1 MTPPGSEISSLTP
14 LVLQSEIQSLQIQHA
29 SASFLQKGLAEKMSP
44 SRTVQR
50 SVTPDSIKA
59 LMIIEA
65 IVIAFFSFW
74 LANEYV
80 YNVYFQIYVNSVF
93 VEHFTTYTIALGLGI
108 GLAGTAAAATLYKS
122 LRDTKVRL
130 KSVAPK
136 IRGSVEKM
144 LASVPSIDSQ
154 AAIQQISDP
163 SVATT
168 QPEHEATTT
177 VSPIPPISPP
187 QPAEEKK

>member
-1 MTPPGSEISSLTP
+1 
-14 LVLQSEIQSLQIQHA
+14 
-29 SASFLQKGLAEKMSP
+29 MSP

-50 SVTPDSIKA
+50 SVTPDSVKA

-80 YNVYFQIYVNSVF
+80 YNVYFRVYVNSVF

-108 GLAGTAAAATLYKS
+108 GLAGTAAAATLYKN
-122 LRDTKVRL
+122 LREAKVKL
-130 KSVAPK
+130 ESIAPK

-144 LASVPSIDSQ
+144 LASVPSIE
-154 AAIQQISDP
+154 ATAIVRPINTVP
-163 SVATT
+163 VT
-168 QPEHEATTT
+168 QSAPEPATTT
-177 VSPIPPISPP
+177 VPAPPVSTP
-187 QPAEEKK
+187 QPTEEKK

>member
-1 MTPPGSEISSLTP
+1 
-14 LVLQSEIQSLQIQHA
+14 
-29 SASFLQKGLAEKMSP
+29 MSP

-50 SVTPDSIKA
+50 SVTPDSVKA

-74 LANEYV
+74 LANEYT

-108 GLAGTAAAATLYKS
+108 GLAGTAAAATLYKN
-122 LRDTKVRL
+122 LREAKVKL
-130 KSVAPK
+130 ESIAPK

-144 LASVPSIDSQ
+144 LASVPSMEPQAIISSISPALVSQ
-154 AAIQQISDP
+154 STTEAA
-163 SVATT
+163 ATT
-168 QPEHEATTT
+168 VAPVPH
-177 VSPIPPISPP
+177 VSPP
-187 QPAEEKK
+187 QPTEEKK